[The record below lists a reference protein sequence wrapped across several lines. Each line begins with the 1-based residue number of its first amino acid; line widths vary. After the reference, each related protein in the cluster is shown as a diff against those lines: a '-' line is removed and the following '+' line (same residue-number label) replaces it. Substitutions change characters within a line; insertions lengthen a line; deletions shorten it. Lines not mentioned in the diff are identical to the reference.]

1 MKFAKVEA
9 VLNEQISEEISS
21 AYLYLAM
28 SAWLEHQGFPGAAHW
43 MKGQYK
49 EELSHG
55 EKLFEFM
62 NDRGSRVTLNAIEKP
77 AAEFGTLL
85 DTFKAVLAHERKVTA
100 LINRC
105 YEVAI
110 AEKDYAAQIALQ
122 WFITEQVEEE
132 KSAQDIITQLEACD
146 NRPHLMLMID
156 HQLAKRGGN

>member
-1 MKFAKVEA
+1 MKSAKVEA
-9 VLNEQISEEISS
+9 ILNEQINKEISS
-21 AYLYLAM
+21 AHLYLAM
-28 SAWLEHQGFPGAAHW
+28 SAWLEHQGFSGAAHW
-43 MKGQYK
+43 MKGQFK
-49 EELSHG
+49 EELSHA
-55 EKLFEFM
+55 EKLCGFM
-62 NDRGSRVTLNAIEKP
+62 SDRGSRVTLNAIEKP

-105 YEVAI
+105 YEVAV

-156 HQLAKRGGN
+156 RQLAKRGG